1 MKKEVRL
8 LDRGLFEKAFYGFKG
23 TYKRAVSTKRD
34 CLWTFDRT
42 TGVDLNC

>member
-8 LDRGLFEKAFYGFKG
+8 LDHGLFEKSFMDSKAR
-23 TYKRAVSTKRD
+23 TRAVSTKEISFGH
-34 CLWTFDRT
+34 LIGP